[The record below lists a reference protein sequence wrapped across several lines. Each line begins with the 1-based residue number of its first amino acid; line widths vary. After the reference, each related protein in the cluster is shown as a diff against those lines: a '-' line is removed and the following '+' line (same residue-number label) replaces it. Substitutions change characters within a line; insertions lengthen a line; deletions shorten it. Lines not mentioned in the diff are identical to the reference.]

1 MEKKTNKK
9 IVKGAA
15 LLQGNK
21 TSAIKRAALIEV
33 AKKGYA
39 RLTME
44 AVAKRAKVGKAALYR
59 RWSGKEEMLID
70 LLHTIGL
77 EIVSVEDQGSL
88 EADLTA
94 YVKQTIQ
101 LLKRPLAKKILPDL
115 YTEMTRDTL
124 FAEKIR
130 QVMQRPKRAK
140 ASEIMERAIVRKE
153 INSPI
158 DKEIMLDALAGIIYW
173 RFIITQE
180 PLNEDYSASLVAILV
195 AVFTTTK

>member
-1 MEKKTNKK
+1 MEKMTNKK

-59 RWSGKEEMLID
+59 RWSGKEDMLID

-115 YTEMTRDTL
+115 YAEMTRDTL

-153 INSPI
+153 INTPI

-195 AVFTTTK
+195 AVFTATK

>member
-1 MEKKTNKK
+1 MTNKK

-59 RWSGKEEMLID
+59 RWSGKEDMLID

-115 YTEMTRDTL
+115 YAEMTRDTL

-153 INSPI
+153 INTPI

-195 AVFTTTK
+195 AVFTATK